1 MLIRGEDS
9 AINLRSTLTEEEK
22 WHYDLFG
29 YLVLRQVVSPAEIK
43 RMLEIASQWFTDPK
57 AAPEPVNVTQDE
69 YSGVINNVQ
78 YGDRIF
84 ERLSLNE
91 KVLRIVMGLMW
102 NRPRLFNCALVL
114 QKQRSISEGE
124 KERTPSRYQRF

>member
-9 AINLRSTLTEEEK
+9 AINLPSTLTEEEK

-29 YLVLRQVVSPAEIK
+29 YLVLRQVVSPAEVE
-43 RMLEIASQWFTDPK
+43 RMLEIANRWFSDPET
-57 AAPEPVNVTQDE
+57 APEPVNVTQDE
-69 YSGVINNVQ
+69 YSGVLNNVQ

-91 KVLRIVMGLMW
+91 KVMYQVANDEIFASFFQSLRFT
-102 NRPRLFNCALVL
+102 RRCPTR
-114 QKQRSISEGE
+114 QRICLHSGKS
-124 KERTPSRYQRF
+124 